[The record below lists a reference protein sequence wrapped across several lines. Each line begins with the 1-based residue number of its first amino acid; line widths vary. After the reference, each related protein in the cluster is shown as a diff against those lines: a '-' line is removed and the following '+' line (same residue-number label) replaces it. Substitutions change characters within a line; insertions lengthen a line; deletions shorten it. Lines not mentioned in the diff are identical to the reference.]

1 MKVTV
6 NHDSNTIRVYPHTR
20 DKNSFLPTI
29 SCPPIFL
36 SHLAFPPHS
45 PSSVVPHFPF
55 PVASYFSFST
65 SHYYSTQL
73 HPSNTSSL
81 PSPHYPSMPTTIS
94 EFSTIIFL
102 LTLCWC
108 ACSAYLPS
116 ESPLF
121 PPYSYNH
128 HDVGP
133 DIRSCGGRGC
143 VSGWGQGW
151 QGKDERFFLFCFLF
165 LPWPHTGL
173 EFLKE
178 DFTRRSSVNC
188 RLMSTGSWYVN
199 TMPLRALWKDYQP
212 HERWMVI
219 KSHVTICTRNIKP
232 HSYIINFFL
241 CLSITFC
248 CGRIILFITLP

>member
-1 MKVTV
+1 MLSLHTP
-6 NHDSNTIRVYPHTR
+6 PHQWFPTSPSQLPLIFPSLLLIITLLNCIPPTPPR
-20 DKNSFLPTI
+20 FPLPITPQCPQPFLSSPPLFFCLLCVDVLALPT
-29 SCPPIFL
+29 
-36 SHLAFPPHS
+36 S
-45 PSSVVPHFPF
+45 PQSRP
-55 PVASYFSFST
+55 
-65 SHYYSTQL
+65 
-73 HPSNTSSL
+73 SSL
-81 PSPHYPSMPTTIS
+81 PTPTITTMSDLILGLVAV
-94 EFSTIIFL
+94 EA
-102 LTLCWC
+102 
-108 ACSAYLPS
+108 AC
-116 ESPLF
+116 
-121 PPYSYNH
+121 
-128 HDVGP
+128 
-133 DIRSCGGRGC
+133 
-143 VSGWGQGW
+143 QGEAKA
-151 QGKDERFFLFCFLF
+151 GKVRMSDFFCFVFLF